1 MYNQANQ
8 MTKAAYDMT
17 AGERAKLFK
26 ASKMERKDAFAI
38 HSFNVVDA
46 LEISTKIIKI
56 EDINADDTKTVV
68 DNSIS
73 THANFVSLAT
83 TSASNKMKNR
93 KERKCQKQ
101 QQQQEFQQESQQE
114 L

>member
-73 THANFVSLAT
+73 AHANFVPLAT

-93 KERKCQKQ
+93 RKKCQKQ
-101 QQQQEFQQESQQE
+101 QQEFQ
-114 L
+114 